1 MGPYLSGNLL
11 SHPTGALRLEL
22 LGLRHELG
30 GPRTKVGRGIRGKST
45 EKEEVLAEGWG
56 AKGVGAGRG
65 GSLDTVHA
73 CMMINSCLFVC
84 CYVDLQPYQALP
96 CLASPCLA
104 LT

>member
-45 EKEEVLAEGWG
+45 EKEEVLGGGWG
-56 AKGVGAGRG
+56 E
-65 GSLDTVHA
+65 
-73 CMMINSCLFVC
+73 
-84 CYVDLQPYQALP
+84 
-96 CLASPCLA
+96 
-104 LT
+104 